1 LIIRFSCSNLSSKN
15 FLEIYFIHF
24 ILLIFSKYM
33 DALEVVISNRKC
45 ERKVDY
51 VNDILNKAPELQY
64 KVDELCV
71 KYKVQL

>member
-1 LIIRFSCSNLSSKN
+1 
-15 FLEIYFIHF
+15 
-24 ILLIFSKYM
+24 M